1 MSEKVKITVYSN
13 LLYAVFFGAF
23 LSATGGLFV
32 DGTIDLRGFPLMFF
46 VSTGIGFIMGMLIP
60 SGKISGTIASKVAQ
74 PGTFLF
80 RLVMYSVLMVIILI
94 YMCPL
99 MTIIKGCLIMGTPLK
114 ALIPSMYSLFVPF
127 FILCTAALMIVG
139 DPIMNLAKRLAA
151 K

>member
-1 MSEKVKITVYSN
+1 
-13 LLYAVFFGAF
+13 
-23 LSATGGLFV
+23 
-32 DGTIDLRGFPLMFF
+32 MFF

-60 SGKISGTIASKVAQ
+60 SEKISGTIASKVAQ
-74 PGTFLF
+74 PDTFLF
-80 RLVMYSVLMVIILI
+80 RLVMYSVLMVISLI

-99 MTIIKGCLIMGTPLK
+99 MTIIKGCLIMGAPLK